1 MIQRHR
7 RLCGSGE
14 QGRDNNPQ
22 RHWRW
27 RQRWQQRWQCAQ
39 RDLALCRVFQLT
51 IAQHPAV
58 FREVIDPLIAT
69 PQNHDPCAATA
80 VCLHWPCACHCCL
93 FNSASNQLTPTMIL
107 TFEFVSVLICE
118 ERCEGTRLSIYTA
131 PCVGMMRVLRSH
143 THNNHIT
150 LSLAPGSERRGRGRR
165 HRYKSLV
172 VGLGL
177 LNCSRIVYKYPQDA
191 LFSRPHTTR
200 LVHVSPQLPSK
211 LLGSSVSAG

>member
-1 MIQRHR
+1 M
-7 RLCGSGE
+7 
-14 QGRDNNPQ
+14 
-22 RHWRW
+22 
-27 RQRWQQRWQCAQ
+27 
-39 RDLALCRVFQLT
+39 
-51 IAQHPAV
+51 
-58 FREVIDPLIAT
+58 IAT

-177 LNCSRIVYKYPQDA
+177 LNCSRIVYKYPPARPVFSPSHYTPCPRLSSTTQQIARLFGQCWLNPNFQA
-191 LFSRPHTTR
+191 LCG
-200 LVHVSPQLPSK
+200 VHMIMACYWLRQVEK
-211 LLGSSVSAG
+211 AKV